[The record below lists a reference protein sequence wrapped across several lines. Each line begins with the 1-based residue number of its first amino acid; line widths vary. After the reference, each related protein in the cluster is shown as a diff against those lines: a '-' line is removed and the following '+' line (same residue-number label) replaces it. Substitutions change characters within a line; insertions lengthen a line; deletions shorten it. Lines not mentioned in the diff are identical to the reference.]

1 MQRDSTVILFFS
13 FRAGKREIGESTK
26 RTQQLYYSSK
36 RRDYYINMTS
46 VDCERRYGGERRFFL
61 VLFWIA
67 LVTITS
73 SLEAGAQRDGAAIGD
88 PMKFDVDYDSDMFK
102 DQQMLHDGMAE
113 ETSENICDVRSTLSV
128 YCICD
133 SLSLNNDASE
143 AKCSVFNVSDQNDS
157 IWELFKTQV
166 GIQELQLNVQEDG
179 RLNFLPA
186 AVLRHLPDLT
196 SLQVREATI
205 DTLAAQT
212 FVDVTQ
218 LQELRLNRNKVTH
231 L

>member
-1 MQRDSTVILFFS
+1 
-13 FRAGKREIGESTK
+13 
-26 RTQQLYYSSK
+26 
-36 RRDYYINMTS
+36 MTS
-46 VDCERRYGGERRFFL
+46 VDYERRKAGGERRILL
-61 VLFWIA
+61 VLFWIS

-73 SLEAGAQRDGAAIGD
+73 TLEAGAQWDGVAD
-88 PMKFDVDYDSDMFK
+88 TNLDQDYDSNMFR
-102 DQQMLHDGMAE
+102 DQQMLDSGIE
-113 ETSENICDVRSTLSV
+113 DETSGNAKPENICDVQSSLSV

-133 SLSLNNDASE
+133 SLSLNDASE

-179 RLNFLPA
+179 RLNFLPNV
-186 AVLRHLPDLT
+186 VLRNLPDLT

-212 FVDVTQ
+212 FVDVTH
-218 LQELRLNRNKVTH
+218 LQELRLNRNKVTENTF